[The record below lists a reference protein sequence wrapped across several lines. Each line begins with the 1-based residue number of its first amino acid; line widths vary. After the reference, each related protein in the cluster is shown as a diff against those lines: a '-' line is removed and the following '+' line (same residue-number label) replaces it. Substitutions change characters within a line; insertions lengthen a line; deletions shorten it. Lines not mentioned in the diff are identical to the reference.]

1 MKKLITFLF
10 VGLFVFTVAVELSAQ
25 QLPSE
30 IEKAQLDIN
39 KEKKLR
45 ERLEQ
50 KKQAPEIEDKEKP
63 QQAPASTSQQ
73 KVLIK
78 KIDVLGVTLLREDK
92 INKITSQYENQD
104 LSMADMQKVAD
115 LITDA
120 YRKKGYITSRA
131 YLPPQKIEQN
141 TVEIRVM
148 EGAMGNVEIKG
159 NRYFK
164 TKLLRKKITLAK
176 GEPFNYDIL
185 KSNLSKLNEH
195 PDRKT
200 RAVLMPGK
208 EPGTTDI
215 VLEVKDKLP
224 IHFGLD
230 WDNYGS
236 RYISKN
242 RYRGTITHN
251 NLLGF
256 DDILTLQYQ
265 KSERNAYWLSSARY
279 LLPLTDDFS
288 IGAYGARSRVT
299 LGKEFEEMDAR
310 AKSRLYGIYTI
321 HSIIQKE
328 DFSLNFNL
336 GFDYK
341 DVFNFF
347 LGDETSRDRLRI
359 GKAGVDIDAT
369 DKFGRTI
376 ITQEIGYGIPGI
388 MGGLETRD
396 PHASREGAGGKF
408 VKNTLN
414 LLRLQKL
421 PFDSI
426 LYWKN
431 QLQFSPYILP
441 STEQFQIGG
450 VANVRGYPPA
460 EVVGD
465 QGYAMTWELS
475 LPVYFIPKSIKVP
488 LSEAKLY
495 DSVRVA
501 LFYDWANTRLRR
513 PQPGEEKNKTLR
525 GAGVGVR
532 VYLPEDFSTRV
543 DFAWPLDN
551 TPSDGNHLHTW
562 FEISKA
568 F

>member
-1 MKKLITFLF
+1 MKKIITFLF
-10 VGLFVFTVAVELSAQ
+10 AGLFIFFAVGELRAQ
-25 QLPSE
+25 TLPSE
-30 IEKAQLDIN
+30 IEKAQFDIN

-45 ERLEQ
+45 QRLEQ
-50 KKQAPEIEDKEKP
+50 KKQTPEIEDEVKTP
-63 QQAPASTSQQ
+63 QTTPSTSQQ
-73 KVLIK
+73 KILVN
-78 KIDVLGVTLLREDK
+78 KIDVIGVTFLSEED
-92 INKITSQYENQD
+92 IAKITSQYENKELLMRD
-104 LSMADMQKVAD
+104 LQRAADQ
-115 LITDA
+115 ITDA

-131 YLPPQKIEQN
+131 YLPPQRIERG

-148 EGAMGNVEIKG
+148 EGLMGSVEIKG
-159 NRYFK
+159 NKYFK
-164 TKLLRKKITLAK
+164 TKLIRKKITLLE
-176 GEPFNYDIL
+176 GEPFNYNIL
-185 KSNLSKLNEH
+185 KNNLTKINDH
-195 PDRKT
+195 PDRKAK
-200 RAVLMPGK
+200 AVLMPGK

-224 IHFGLD
+224 IHFGMD

-236 RYISKN
+236 RYIYKN
-242 RYRGTITHN
+242 RYRASVTHN

-265 KSERNAYWLSSARY
+265 MSERDAYWLSNIRY
-279 LLPLTDDFS
+279 MLPLTDDFS

-299 LGKEFEEMDAR
+299 LGKEFKNMDAR
-310 AKSRLYGIYTI
+310 AKSKLYGIYTVHNI
-321 HSIIQKE
+321 VEQENLSVT
-328 DFSLNFNL
+328 FNM

-347 LGDETSRDRLRI
+347 LYDETSRDRLRI
-359 GKAGVDIDAT
+359 AKGGLDIDVT
-369 DKFGRTI
+369 DNFGRTI
-376 ITQEIGYGIPGI
+376 ITQELDYGIPNI
-388 MGGLETRD
+388 MGGLKTKD
-396 PHASREGAGGKF
+396 PRASREGAGGKF
-408 VKNTLN
+408 IKNTLN

-431 QLQFSPYILP
+431 QFQFSPYILP

-450 VANVRGYPPA
+450 VANVRGYAPA

-475 LPVYFIPKSIKVP
+475 MPVYVIPKSIKVP
-488 LSEAKLY
+488 FSETTLY

-501 LFYDWANTRLRR
+501 LFYDWANARLRN
-513 PQPGEEKNKTLR
+513 PQVGEEKNKTLR

-532 VYLPEDFSTRV
+532 IFLPQDFSTRV
-543 DFAWPLDN
+543 DFAWPLDQ
-551 TPSDGNHLHTW
+551 TPSDENHLHTW
-562 FEISKA
+562 FEISKT